1 MWAHSQMVE
10 SKLTLVMKE
19 SKLAEEDLVL
29 KDEEDYVQCPFDS
42 SHRVYKATED
52 DHMVI
57 SVGMV

>member
-42 SHRVYKATED
+42 SHRVYKATYD

-57 SVGMV
+57 PGGMM